1 MKTLILVRHA
11 KSSWPHE
18 PHDDFDR
25 PLNERGHRDA
35 PEMAR
40 RLMARD
46 LTVDLL
52 VSSPARRAKKTAA
65 YFADVLGFEKSAVV
79 LISELYHP
87 RQEVFSTVVN
97 QLPDTAS
104 TVAIFS
110 HNPGITDFINT
121 LAEVRIDH
129 VPTCAVF
136 AVSANVNRW
145 NDFLHQPGQFL
156 FFDYPKAG

>member
-18 PHDDFDR
+18 PLDDFDR

-40 RLMARD
+40 RLVARG
-46 LTVDLL
+46 LAIDLL
-52 VSSPARRAKKTAA
+52 VSSPAKRAKKTAA
-65 YFADVLGFEKSAVV
+65 YFAEAFGFEKSAMV
-79 LISELYHP
+79 LIPELYHP
-87 RQEVFSTVVN
+87 RQEVFSAVVSR
-97 QLPDTAS
+97 LPETAS
-104 TVAIFS
+104 TVTIFS

-136 AVSANVNRW
+136 AVAAEVNRW
-145 NDFLHQPGQFL
+145 EEFLHHPGTFL
-156 FFDYPKAG
+156 FFDFPKAG